1 MHVHFN
7 ADLMKKV
14 GFGCGMIDLKEEQDR
29 VLRKL
34 HETTMSNKLRL
45 GSNFPRAA
53 LCSRNNEV
61 RMWMI
66 KSKTA
71 VVILACKLQIGNVR

>member
-1 MHVHFN
+1 MNIHFN
-7 ADLMKKV
+7 AYLTKKV
-14 GFGCGMIDLKEEQDR
+14 FFGCGIIELKDQQDR

-34 HETTMSNKLRL
+34 HEITISNKLRL

-61 RMWMI
+61 GIWMI

-71 VVILACKLQIGNVR
+71 VEILACKLQIGNVR